1 MFGRTSLFLV
11 AIFAIFSFSSP
22 ESTTDHRVQKV
33 FARMYDSIRNI
44 KTVRQDVVA
53 IERLENEVSISRSK
67 IKLQTLPVKIY
78 FINPSKKLEVLFNPE
93 FFQNKAL
100 VKPHVFPYLTMQLD
114 PRGNIMR
121 KNQHYSI
128 MELGYSF
135 IGKSIAL
142 TINKDKDGLSNFSYK
157 GKTVK
162 NGFNCHLIEYENKK
176 YTYVDY
182 KVGERETASSI
193 ALKLC
198 VNDYLLRY
206 NNDLLNDFGY
216 LKKGSIIKVPTL
228 YCQKAVL
235 FIDDHLALPISLSLF
250 DDKGLFESY
259 DYSNVQINVPIPAA
273 EFSRDFSAYNF

>member
-1 MFGRTSLFLV
+1 MFGRTCLFLV
-11 AIFAIFSFSSP
+11 AFFAIFSFSSP
-22 ESTTDHRVQKV
+22 ESNTDQRVQKV
-33 FARMYDSIRNI
+33 FARMYDSIHNI

-67 IKLQTLPVKIY
+67 IKLQTQPVKIY

-100 VKPHVFPYLTMQLD
+100 VKPHIFPYLSMQLD

-142 TINKDKDGLSNFSYK
+142 TINKDKDGLSNFAYK
-157 GKTVK
+157 GKTTK
-162 NGFNCHLIEYENKK
+162 NGYNCHLIEYENKK

-198 VNDYLLRY
+198 VNDYLLRC

-216 LKKGSIIKVPTL
+216 LRKGSIIKVPTL

-235 FIDDHLALPISLSLF
+235 FIDEHLALPISLSLY

-273 EFSRDFSAYNF
+273 EFSRDYSAYNF

>member
-1 MFGRTSLFLV
+1 MFGRTCLFLV
-11 AIFAIFSFSSP
+11 TVFAVFSFSSP
-22 ESTTDHRVQKV
+22 ENHADQHVQRI

-53 IERLENEVSISRSK
+53 IERLENTVSISRSK
-67 IKLQTLPVKIY
+67 IKLQTHPVKIY
-78 FINPSKKLEVLFNPE
+78 FVNPSKKLEVLYNPD
-93 FFQNKAL
+93 FFANKAL

-162 NGFNCHLIEYENKK
+162 NGYNCHLIEYENKK

-182 KVGERETASSI
+182 KVGDRETASSI

-216 LKKGSIIKVPTL
+216 LKKGSVIKVPSL

-259 DYSNVQINVPIPAA
+259 DYSNVQINVPISEA
-273 EFSRDFSAYNF
+273 EFSKDYSAYNF

>member
-273 EFSRDFSAYNF
+273 EFSRDYSAYNF